1 MTKTKTGTAADA
13 FAIGD
18 RVTINPN
25 REDIRRSAVVRDI
38 ARSDTTGAIIAI
50 RGDVEGGGE
59 WWYVLNGWHIVR
71 GESPAATAYVIGS
84 SFACKRCAEEH
95 DGRRIV
101 PEQSLD
107 QARFIKC
114 AFCGVGVDIYA
125 TTD

>member
-1 MTKTKTGTAADA
+1 MTKTETRADA

-71 GESPAATAYVIGS
+71 ATSPVAAT
-84 SFACKRCAEEH
+84 E
-95 DGRRIV
+95 
-101 PEQSLD
+101 
-107 QARFIKC
+107 
-114 AFCGVGVDIYA
+114 A
-125 TTD
+125 TAD